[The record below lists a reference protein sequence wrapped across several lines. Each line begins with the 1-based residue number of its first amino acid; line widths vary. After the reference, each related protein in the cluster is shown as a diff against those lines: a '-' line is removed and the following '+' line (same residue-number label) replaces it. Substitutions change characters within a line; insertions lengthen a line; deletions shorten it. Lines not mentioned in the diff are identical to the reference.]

1 MSITYPLSLPT
12 AYSFESLQIGLE
24 TSVGR
29 FESPFTYKQQTYDF
43 GGERWMLNVS
53 YAPLSADLARELIAF
68 LASLAGVKGTFYAN
82 DPLMKTARGAAS
94 GTPLVK
100 GASQTGRS
108 LITDGWTPT
117 VTNILRKGDY
127 FQIGSSLYLNLNDV
141 NSNGSGEATLD
152 ISPPLRNTA
161 TDNAPLIVSNPK
173 QVFRLD
179 SPATWSTSK
188 ELVYDISFSAVEV
201 IP

>member
-12 AYSFESLQIGLE
+12 AYSFESLNIGLE
-24 TSVGR
+24 SAVGA
-29 FESPFTYKQQTYDF
+29 FNSPFTFKEQVYDF
-43 GGERWMLNVS
+43 GGERWRFEIS
-53 YAPLSADLARELIAF
+53 YAPLDVDQARELVAF
-68 LASLAGVKGTFYAN
+68 LASLIGIKGTFYAN
-82 DPLMKTARGAAS
+82 DPLMKLPRGTAS

-161 TDNAPLIVSNPK
+161 TDNAPLIVSNAK
-173 QVFRLD
+173 GVFRLD
-179 SPATWSTSK
+179 APPSWSTGK
-188 ELVYDISFSAVEV
+188 DKVYDFSFSAVEV